1 LVLSGA
7 ADTSIP
13 QLFQDLGTV
22 LEYLSE
28 RLPEELVYSL
38 SNVMM
43 PDLIPRIISDWL
55 EPAVPTSLEDM
66 DEFQNIID
74 ATRFFCGRLKKF
86 KYSSF
91 DDLQEWVQNLP
102 RVWLAKCRETALD
115 SIRTTLSQG
124 LGEPKEIERVETQ
137 TVSQEEGKRFALNHT
152 NPTNG
157 EAWDAAWQDEQPSKD
172 NKNEEED
179 DGADAWGWGDDGEAE
194 ESPAAVAEPKQ
205 DDPSDDAD
213 VAEAW
218 GWGDEDIATD
228 MTENDAIENKESSQP
243 PSTHELTLRETYNIS
258 SMPEPVLALITAILE
273 DGASLVGY
281 VSWGLCTRSID
292 INILSSSEGNAM
304 APAAPGLFS
313 LPTLVLA
320 MFRAV
325 SPYYYSL
332 DPNGNM

>member
-1 LVLSGA
+1 LALSGV
-7 ADTSIP
+7 ADKSVS
-13 QLFQDLGTV
+13 QLFQDLGIV
-22 LEYLSE
+22 LDYLSE
-28 RLPEELVYSL
+28 RLPEELVYSF

-55 EPAVPTSLEDM
+55 EPAVPTSLEDV
-66 DEFQNIID
+66 DEFQKIID
-74 ATRFFCGRLKKF
+74 ATGIFCDRLKKLKF
-86 KYSSF
+86 SSF
-91 DDLQEWVQNLP
+91 DDLQEWVQNVP

-115 SIRTTLSQG
+115 SIRTKLSQG
-124 LGEPKEIERVETQ
+124 LGDPKEIERVETQ
-137 TVSQEEGKRFALNHT
+137 TVSQEEGKKFALNNA

-157 EAWDAAWQDEQPSKD
+157 EGWDAAWQDEQPSKD
-172 NKNEEED
+172 TKTKDED
-179 DGADAWGWGDDGEAE
+179 DGADAWGWGDDDEAE
-194 ESPAAVAEPKQ
+194 ENPATIAEPKQ
-205 DDPSDDAD
+205 DDPNDDAD

-228 MTENDAIENKESSQP
+228 MTENHAVENKKSQQP
-243 PSTHELTLRETYNIS
+243 PSTQELTLRETYNIS

-273 DGASLVGY
+273 DGALLVGY
-281 VSWGLCTRSID
+281 VSYRLYIRSIGTD
-292 INILSSSEGNAM
+292 ILSSSEGNAM

-332 DPNGNM
+332 DPNGSM